1 MKKYLNF
8 ILLLILLFSFIKSN
22 IEIKKKNLRTTE
34 EKYPKLAAI
43 HLKSYMNMQNIY
55 IIDTRNNT
63 ISNKGFL
70 KNSLILPLTM
80 GYATWLPALVNKG
93 SNIVLICDEDNYK
106 NAIQNTEQLGIYTIL
121 GFALYNEIIKQS
133 DLNIQTAEYNEN
145 TKKDVEK
152 LVIKGKYLIDI
163 REIKEF
169 KETGVINEAHLIPLS
184 TFKSDYI
191 NFPENIDIY
200 IFCKSGGR
208 ALLGMSYL
216 KRNGYKNK
224 FIIMRGGVTKT
235 IQEGYPLVP
244 YTG

>member
-1 MKKYLNF
+1 
-8 ILLLILLFSFIKSN
+8 
-22 IEIKKKNLRTTE
+22 
-34 EKYPKLAAI
+34 
-43 HLKSYMNMQNIY
+43 
-55 IIDTRNNT
+55 
-63 ISNKGFL
+63 
-70 KNSLILPLTM
+70 M

-121 GFALYNEIIKQS
+121 GYALYNEIIKQS

-224 FIIMRGGVTKT
+224 FIIMRGGMTKT
-235 IQEGYPLVP
+235 IQEGYPLAQ
-244 YTG
+244 YNE